1 MHKKFEIN
9 RTEIKGD
16 CQLGKKGK
24 PTILTVICPYLC
36 TIYAYVIDGLYVL
49 TYKAHRQLAGLGP
62 YYCPTA

>member
-1 MHKKFEIN
+1 M
-9 RTEIKGD
+9 
-16 CQLGKKGK
+16 
-24 PTILTVICPYLC
+24 ILFRGTYLL